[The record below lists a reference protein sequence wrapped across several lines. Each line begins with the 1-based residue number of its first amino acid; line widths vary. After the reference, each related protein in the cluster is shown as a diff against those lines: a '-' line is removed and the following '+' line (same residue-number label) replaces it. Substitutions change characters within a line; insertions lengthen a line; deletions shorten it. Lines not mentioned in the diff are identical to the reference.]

1 MLAVLEIQRQ
11 PHAQVPSAEISG
23 GSRSLTSSGLFFLP
37 RQPFGLQQCSGLAN
51 RPIKPGAIDF
61 NLVAFGHAS
70 ASTEEQSCAVGPLS
84 ALCSANEVAVVIE
97 AGPEAESFV
106 NANGS
111 DRTKS
116 SGAVECFRTWR
127 STARFRSTRVVGL
140 TTSLEG
146 RCSDRRKRVA

>member
-1 MLAVLEIQRQ
+1 MILISEYDQGRNIANVS
-11 PHAQVPSAEISG
+11 PPS
-23 GSRSLTSSGLFFLP
+23 
-37 RQPFGLQQCSGLAN
+37 
-51 RPIKPGAIDF
+51 
-61 NLVAFGHAS
+61 
-70 ASTEEQSCAVGPLS
+70 PLS

-127 STARFRSTRVVGL
+127 STARFGYA
-140 TTSLEG
+140 
-146 RCSDRRKRVA
+146 RCGPDDFT